1 MIVTNRANGRRNF
14 DPVVAYNTAEGREH
28 SQEINGMSDNEM
40 NMNDQAAEIVD
51 VPEEEPKTPFE
62 AFLYHQRRALE
73 EAGKALEALLPEGF
87 KEHSSSAGR
96 EFVKGMQVL
105 VDAAIAEI
113 EKATS
118 KAEEEAEEVVKPV
131 TTGKAKVKVQVD

>member
-1 MIVTNRANGRRNF
+1 
-14 DPVVAYNTAEGREH
+14 
-28 SQEINGMSDNEM
+28 MSDNEM
-40 NMNDQAAEIVD
+40 NVNEQLAEIVD
-51 VPEEEPKTPFE
+51 VPAEEPKTPFE

-87 KEHSSSAGR
+87 KEHSSTARR
-96 EFVKGMQVL
+96 EFVKGLQVL

-118 KAEEEAEEVVKPV
+118 KAEEEAEEAVKPV
-131 TTGKAKVKVQVD
+131 TTGKTKVKVQVE